1 MKENNVVTSE
11 TKDALSLGHS
21 RIPLRH
27 LHILVTEHL
36 ADGLLFHKH
45 IESLLDGKQQLLD
58 VLVGLHC
65 FLALVLLWLL

>member
-36 ADGLLFHKH
+36 ADGLH
-45 IESLLDGKQQLLD
+45 G
-58 VLVGLHC
+58 

>member
-36 ADGLLFHKH
+36 ADGLHRHTCLQRN
-45 IESLLDGKQQLLD
+45 EAGERVS
-58 VLVGLHC
+58 
-65 FLALVLLWLL
+65 

>member
-27 LHILVTEHL
+27 LHILVTE
-36 ADGLLFHKH
+36 
-45 IESLLDGKQQLLD
+45 QLLD
-58 VLVGLHC
+58 VLVGLHG
-65 FLALVLLWLL
+65 FLALALLWLL

>member
-11 TKDALSLGHS
+11 TKDALSFGSLSHTAAS
-21 RIPLRH
+21 S
-27 LHILVTEHL
+27 HILVIEHL

-58 VLVGLHC
+58 VLVGFHG